1 MPWSIPAPYARVMTD
16 LSTIASLGTAV
27 GTLVLGAATFSSVRS
42 SNRAARI
49 AEQSFQVGVRPLLVQ
64 TRFEDRAEKI
74 MFIDQHWVK
83 VEAGR
88 AVVECTEEVIY
99 LATSVRNAGKGIA
112 VLHSWQLTPERL
124 SGGEQPALDGFR
136 PLSRDL
142 YIPDGDQGFWQGAIR
157 GIDDPLR
164 KPVIEA
170 VDRGE
175 GMTLELLY
183 GDHEGGQRAITRFNI
198 VPDGDNQWLVS
209 VSKHWNVDR
218 EDPR

>member
-1 MPWSIPAPYARVMTD
+1 MTD

-64 TRFEDRAEKI
+64 TRFQDRAEKI
-74 MFIDQHWVK
+74 MFNDQHWVK
-83 VEAGR
+83 VEGGR
-88 AVVECTEEVIY
+88 ALVEITDEVIY

-112 VLHSWQLTPERL
+112 VLHSWQLTSGRL
-124 SGGEQPALDGFR
+124 SSTEQPELDGFR

-157 GIDDPLR
+157 DTDDPLR
-164 KPVIEA
+164 KAVIEA
-170 VDRGE
+170 VDQAE
-175 GMTLELLY
+175 SMTLELLY
-183 GDHEGGQRAITRFNI
+183 GDHEGGQRAITRFGL
-198 VPDGDNQWLVS
+198 VPDADHQWLVS